1 MAKSRRNTR
10 NDVERIPSG
19 IPGLDGMIKGGFPKN
34 SSVLVRGGTG
44 TGKTIMCLQ
53 YLYNG
58 ATEHGEAGVFI
69 SFAESRKAI
78 HDHCR
83 GFGWDVERLEKRN
96 ELALIRYEPHEVLK
110 VMEEGGGSIRDT
122 IESIGTK
129 RLVIDS
135 ISAYEM
141 LFEQR
146 YKANESVLNLF
157 ELLRGWNAT
166 TLVTAETP
174 LKPSV
179 DTKERT
185 GFLSDAI
192 LNMYYLRHG
201 ERRVRALE
209 VIKMRDTLHS
219 DHVRRFAIG
228 KNGIAIS
235 GELSSVE
242 RY

>member
-1 MAKSRRNTR
+1 MAKGRRSTV
-10 NDVERIPSG
+10 NDVERVASG
-19 IPGLDGMIKGGFPKN
+19 IPGLDEMIKGGFPRN
-34 SSVLVRGGTG
+34 SSVIVRGGTG
-44 TGKTIMCLQ
+44 TGKTILCLQ

-58 ATEHGEAGVFI
+58 AAEHGESGVFI

-78 HDHCR
+78 HDHGR
-83 GFGWDVERLEKRN
+83 GFGWDLERLEKRN
-96 ELALIRYEPHEVLK
+96 ELAIIRYEPHEVMK

-166 TLVTAETP
+166 SLVTAETP

-179 DTKERT
+179 ESKERT
-185 GFLSDAI
+185 GFLSDGI
-192 LNMYYLRHG
+192 LNLYYLRRG
-201 ERRVRALE
+201 DRRVRALE
-209 VIKMRDTLHS
+209 VIKMRDTVHT
-219 DHVRRFAIG
+219 DQVRMFTIG
-228 KNGIAIS
+228 KNGVIVS
-235 GELSSVE
+235 GGLSRIG